1 MSKKL
6 LLADDSV
13 TIQRVIELTFSGED
27 VEVLTASDGE
37 EAVARIADEKPDVV
51 LADIGMP
58 KRSGYDVSAFV
69 KGKPELSHIPVLL
82 LAGAF
87 EPVDD
92 AKARE
97 VRCDGVLVKPFEPQ
111 QVIARVRE
119 LLGGA
124 RGNPTQPAV
133 SEIPRPAEV
142 LVSPRPVELPRREPK
157 LTVPDSLMNFGAD
170 DFVVPT
176 ESFASRVDQF
186 LMPADDFLPP
196 VQPADS
202 GLPSLDL
209 DDSLDDYF
217 DKLDE
222 AFATINTS
230 PQLDVKVPAPAGH
243 RDGPVLDSD
252 LDSLDDLSSHAV
264 PPSPLETTGI
274 MDPFRDLD
282 VFPGD
287 EPVVPTLDNLLA
299 GMPPGPQAADVS
311 FELAASLA
319 ARSPVAVASIPV
331 EQAELPSSVADAP
344 SPFEVPVPKG
354 RSIIADAFSALLA
367 VEQGEP
373 GAVPIRLVGNG
384 SAPVITDAVIDDVA
398 RRVVQK
404 LALGSSDQMQAL
416 VREVVS
422 GIAERLVREEID
434 RIRRDAPRS

>member
-1 MSKKL
+1 
-6 LLADDSV
+6 
-13 TIQRVIELTFSGED
+13 
-27 VEVLTASDGE
+27 
-37 EAVARIADEKPDVV
+37 
-51 LADIGMP
+51 
-58 KRSGYDVSAFV
+58 
-69 KGKPELSHIPVLL
+69 
-82 LAGAF
+82 
-87 EPVDD
+87 
-92 AKARE
+92 

-157 LTVPDSLMNFGAD
+157 LTVPDTLMNFGAG

-186 LMPADDFLPP
+186 LTPADDFLPP
-196 VQPADS
+196 VQPPDS

-222 AFATINTS
+222 AFATINSS
-230 PQLDVKVPAPAGH
+230 PQLDVKVPAPVEH

-252 LDSLDDLSSHAV
+252 LDSLDGLSSHVV
-264 PPSPLETTGI
+264 PPSRLEAAGI
-274 MDPFRDLD
+274 TDPFKDLD
-282 VFPGD
+282 AFTGD
-287 EPVVPTLDNLLA
+287 DPVVPTLDNLLA
-299 GMPPGPQAADVS
+299 GMPPGPQAADLS
-311 FELAASLA
+311 FELAASRA

-331 EQAELPSSVADAP
+331 EQAALPSSVADAP
-344 SPFEVPVPKG
+344 SPFEPVLKG

-384 SAPVITDAVIDDVA
+384 SAPVVTDAVIDDVA